1 MLVKDFNNPDLSFVL
16 EMAKKKGV
24 PIRKYDTKEIT
35 KIELFNNTYLVSFA
49 LWLDTE
55 TDFSLNTKYYH
66 YNEIAKLL
74 ENSKKIKNR

>member
-1 MLVKDFNNPDLSFVL
+1 MKEYMVVSVNLKFL
-16 EMAKKKGV
+16 
-24 PIRKYDTKEIT
+24 DTKEIT

-74 ENSKKIKNR
+74 ENSKKLKIHPCIIKDS